1 MSPCGRV
8 VQVGESLELVSGR
21 QLRRD
26 RTPSRLAQVLAGALQ
41 LLLTDRSGNQI
52 LVAAAKLGQAFPARF
67 YLRPDAALLSLP
79 LQRSPQ
85 PKRTRS
91 WPGMTSPDPGPHSGR
106 SEVITPADVAIIR
119 EVSCTA
125 GTAAGA
131 AQRTGDAT
139 TVRRRITSKA
149 GWPADHSGTAGR
161 LFAEGRPTR
170 MSGVRPHRR
179 SRCPRNV

>member
-1 MSPCGRV
+1 MHLGHVHVRNEQQIVDEVRPGDLVSPCGRV

-79 LQRSPQ
+79 LQRSPN
-85 PKRTRS
+85 RS
-91 WPGMTSPDPGPHSGR
+91 APAPGP
-106 SEVITPADVAIIR
+106 A
-119 EVSCTA
+119 
-125 GTAAGA
+125 
-131 AQRTGDAT
+131 
-139 TVRRRITSKA
+139 
-149 GWPADHSGTAGR
+149 
-161 LFAEGRPTR
+161 
-170 MSGVRPHRR
+170 
-179 SRCPRNV
+179 